1 MKKIVKRHFSLAKEL
16 IEVGAEQ
23 NIFVRCYPL
32 LNEVPLVIDRRQGTS
47 TKSEIPKTKKLALFV
62 YIPFCTG
69 KCSYCFYPK
78 KVNPNQNEIEK
89 YLVLLEKEMDLLMKS
104 FNFKKIH
111 ALYIGGGTPSCLS
124 PKQIEKLIKII
135 KNFSIEEDASFTFEV
150 SPETLTSEKIEALVN
165 NKVKRISMGVQSLND
180 KTLFFARRRYS
191 ARDAYEKIFL
201 LKEKSNEFNLV
212 YNLDFIFGLKKQP
225 LEDDVFS
232 WLKLI
237 QEIKPPAVTFYEKW
251 EGMRDKLKIKFRK
264 PKLERIAKLLSV
276 RELIDRKIRQ
286 LGYKRDGLYRYV
298 LCSEGICNYCKTVW
312 EDNFCLALGPSS
324 YGYFDGII
332 YKNTSQLN
340 LYRAL
345 LRKNFLP
352 VERKKVLSKKEKT
365 IRALVLGLK
374 TTGTKGVVLKE
385 YREIEYLIEPLEP
398 LIKKGFLNKIG
409 SKVSLSEKSFL
420 ASDRIINRIIS
431 NNK

>member
-1 MKKIVKRHFSLAKEL
+1 MKKIIKKHFGLAKEL
-16 IEVGAEQ
+16 IEIGAGQ
-23 NIFVRCYPL
+23 NMFVRCYPL
-32 LNEVPLVIDRRQGTS
+32 LGEVPLVIDRKQD
-47 TKSEIPKTKKLALFV
+47 TKVEIPKTKKLALFV
-62 YIPFCTG
+62 YVPFCTG

-78 KVNPNQNEIEK
+78 KINPDQNEIEE

-104 FNFKKIH
+104 FKFKKIH
-111 ALYIGGGTPSCLS
+111 ALYIGGGTPSYLS
-124 PKQIEKLIKII
+124 PKQIEKLIKTI
-135 KNFSIEEDASFTFEV
+135 KNFPIEEDASFTFEV
-150 SPETLTSEKIEALVN
+150 SPETLTSEKIEVLLA

-201 LKEKSNEFNLV
+201 LKEKSNF
-212 YNLDFIFGLKKQP
+212 NLDFIFGLKNQP
-225 LEDDVFS
+225 LKDDVFN

-251 EGMRDKLKIKFRK
+251 EGMRDRLEIKSRK

-276 RELIDRKIRQ
+276 RELIDRRMRQQ
-286 LGYKRDGLYRYV
+286 LGYKRDGLYRYI
-298 LCSEGICNYCKTVW
+298 LCPDGKCNYCKTVW

-324 YGYFDGII
+324 YGYFNGMI
-332 YKNTSQLN
+332 YRNTSRLN
-340 LYRAL
+340 LYRDL

-352 VERKKVLSKKEKT
+352 VERKKVLSKKEKI

-374 TTGTKGVVLKE
+374 TTGTKGVSVS
-385 YREIEYLIEPLEP
+385 REIEYLIEPLIP

-409 SKVSLSEKSFL
+409 SKVSFSEKGLL
-420 ASDRIINRIIS
+420 ASDRISNWIID
-431 NNK
+431 NLELE

>member
-1 MKKIVKRHFSLAKEL
+1 MKKIDKRHFSLAKEL
-16 IEVGAEQ
+16 IEIGAGQ
-23 NIFVRCYPL
+23 NMFVRCYPL
-32 LNEVPLVIDRRQGTS
+32 LGEVPLVIDRKQGT
-47 TKSEIPKTKKLALFV
+47 KDEIPKTKKLALFV
-62 YIPFCTG
+62 YVPFCTG

-78 KVNPNQNEIEK
+78 KINPNQKEIEE

-104 FNFKKIH
+104 FKFKKIH

-124 PKQIEKLIKII
+124 PKQIEKLIKTI
-135 KNFSIEEDASFTFEV
+135 KNFPIEEDASFTFEV
-150 SPETLTSEKIEALVN
+150 SPETLTSEKIEVLLA
-165 NKVKRISMGVQSLND
+165 NKVKRVSMGVQSLND

-201 LKEKSNEFNLV
+201 LKEKSNF
-212 YNLDFIFGLKKQP
+212 NLDFIFGLKNQP
-225 LEDDVFS
+225 LEDDVFN

-251 EGMRDKLKIKFRK
+251 EGMRDRLEIKFRK

-276 RELIDRKIRQ
+276 RELIDRRMRQQ
-286 LGYKRDGLYRYV
+286 LGYKRDGLYRYI
-298 LCSEGICNYCKTVW
+298 LCPDGKCNYCKTVW

-324 YGYFDGII
+324 YGYFNGII

-352 VERKKVLSKKEKT
+352 VERKKVLSKKEKI

-374 TTGTKGVVLKE
+374 TTGTKGVSVS
-385 YREIEYLIEPLEP
+385 REIEYLIEPLIP

-409 SKVSLSEKSFL
+409 SKVSFSEKGLL
-420 ASDRIINRIIS
+420 ASDRISNWIID
-431 NNK
+431 NLELE